1 MRKTTFTR
9 LLKLTAA
16 SGVLTAFVIGCGGAK
31 DRRTPIRRTNGGS
44 AAVTAQNAVKMD
56 RADALIPI
64 SQIQGNAEIEKSL
77 SNLHVKI
84 DQLPKGLWELTGA
97 NVQAQLRPS
106 AQNGKAATTTNGSSA
121 NGLASADKQLIV
133 DLTNEDTPLRSEGD
147 PAFQP
152 TNAKSS
158 IQGELSFPGIKIA
171 AKFAISDD
179 RQLELG
185 VPVTYSYD
193 FLTSALNLTPSA
205 SDDISQLMGNATA
218 QSYGY
223 LTQAGGVTSLLI
235 IQVSGDVATISI
247 QRDYSNDMLLT
258 RTQLTYRRT
267 EATEDT
273 TDDQQNDEQ
282 PVADD
287 TNADDA
293 ANQQILADLEAQ
305 YEQAKSE
312 ATAIQSRLDGLK
324 EAADQIAEGIPGNV
338 LDRLNRAKEAVAEE
352 QAAADT
358 PPTSEQ
364 QAEIDELQSWADDLQ
379 SQVDS
384 FKRKIQQAEIQNGET
399 VDSLT
404 ADLEAANQQAIE
416 AKEELEAFKESLQT
430 PAEEQQ

>member
-1 MRKTTFTR
+1 M
-9 LLKLTAA
+9 
-16 SGVLTAFVIGCGGAK
+16 
-31 DRRTPIRRTNGGS
+31 
-44 AAVTAQNAVKMD
+44 
-56 RADALIPI
+56 
-64 SQIQGNAEIEKSL
+64 
-77 SNLHVKI
+77 
-84 DQLPKGLWELTGA
+84 
-97 NVQAQLRPS
+97 
-106 AQNGKAATTTNGSSA
+106 
-121 NGLASADKQLIV
+121 
-133 DLTNEDTPLRSEGD
+133 
-147 PAFQP
+147 
-152 TNAKSS
+152 
-158 IQGELSFPGIKIA
+158 
-171 AKFAISDD
+171 
-179 RQLELG
+179 
-185 VPVTYSYD
+185 TYSYD

-247 QRDYSNDMLLT
+247 QRDYSNDTLLT
-258 RTQLTYRRT
+258 RTQLTYRRI

-273 TDDQQNDEQ
+273 TDDQQNDEP

>member
-1 MRKTTFTR
+1 MAFQRIRIKNTNVAGKVPGADKLDTAELCINLKDQKLFSKDADGNVFEVGGGVESGANPPDTGNEIGDLFWDGTF
-9 LLKLTAA
+9 LLVWNGSDWVVVGESNLGYTADP
-16 SGVLTAFVIGCGGAK
+16 AK
-31 DRRTPIRRTNGGS
+31 GTVTNTNG
-44 AAVTAQNAVKMD
+44 D
-56 RADALIPI
+56 D
-64 SQIQGNAEIEKSL
+64 
-77 SNLHVKI
+77 
-84 DQLPKGLWELTGA
+84 
-97 NVQAQLRPS
+97 
-106 AQNGKAATTTNGSSA
+106 
-121 NGLASADKQLIV
+121 V
-133 DLTNEDTPLRSEGD
+133 DLPL
-147 PAFQP
+147 
-152 TNAKSS
+152 
-158 IQGELSFPGIKIA
+158 
-171 AKFAISDD
+171 
-179 RQLELG
+179 
-185 VPVTYSYD
+185 
-193 FLTSALNLTPSA
+193 
-205 SDDISQLMGNATA
+205 
-218 QSYGY
+218 
-223 LTQAGGVTSLLI
+223 
-235 IQVSGDVATISI
+235 
-247 QRDYSNDMLLT
+247 
-258 RTQLTYRRT
+258 
-267 EATEDT
+267 
-273 TDDQQNDEQ
+273 
-282 PVADD
+282 ADD

>member
-64 SQIQGNAEIEKSL
+64 SQIQCNAEIEKSL

-171 AKFAISDD
+171 AKFAEIIS
-179 RQLELG
+179 
-185 VPVTYSYD
+185 
-193 FLTSALNLTPSA
+193 FLLR
-205 SDDISQLMGNATA
+205 
-218 QSYGY
+218 Y
-223 LTQAGGVTSLLI
+223 LW
-235 IQVSGDVATISI
+235 
-247 QRDYSNDMLLT
+247 
-258 RTQLTYRRT
+258 
-267 EATEDT
+267 
-273 TDDQQNDEQ
+273 
-282 PVADD
+282 
-287 TNADDA
+287 
-293 ANQQILADLEAQ
+293 
-305 YEQAKSE
+305 
-312 ATAIQSRLDGLK
+312 
-324 EAADQIAEGIPGNV
+324 PG
-338 LDRLNRAKEAVAEE
+338 
-352 QAAADT
+352 
-358 PPTSEQ
+358 SC
-364 QAEIDELQSWADDLQ
+364 DELL
-379 SQVDS
+379 
-384 FKRKIQQAEIQNGET
+384 
-399 VDSLT
+399 
-404 ADLEAANQQAIE
+404 
-416 AKEELEAFKESLQT
+416 
-430 PAEEQQ
+430 